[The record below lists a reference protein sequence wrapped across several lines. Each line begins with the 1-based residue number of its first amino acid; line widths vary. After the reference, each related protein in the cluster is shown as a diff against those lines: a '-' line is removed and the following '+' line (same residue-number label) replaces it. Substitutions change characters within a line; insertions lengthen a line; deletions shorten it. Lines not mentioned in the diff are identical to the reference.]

1 MSSKLAG
8 SNGVHINT
16 IPIIYRKSIPGLRSG
31 MGVLLSLGEVPSQ
44 TVTIYRACF
53 SNVESK

>member
-31 MGVLLSLGEVPSQ
+31 MGVLSLGEVPSQ

-53 SNVESK
+53 SNVERK